1 MSSSQVFVWSKTSLS
16 GLVHRLSDFLQT
28 IGFQAS
34 KVDTSLFILMRNHDI
49 CYLFVYVDD
58 ILLTSNNSAL
68 IHHLITLL
76 SLEFK
81 LHDLGNAHY
90 FLRVEVTPT
99 NMGLML
105 SQHKYVLN
113 ILCRAGMSSHKPVDI
128 PASIFKIDLS
138 SNVLFSDPTGFQKII
153 GALQYLTF
161 TRLDICYI
169 VNKVCQFMH
178 APTESHWATIKCI
191 IRYLKGTSSYGLHH
205 TRGSSLTLHG
215 FIDID

>member
-1 MSSSQVFVWSKTSLS
+1 MSSSQVFVWSKTSPK

-28 IGFQAS
+28 IGFRAS
-34 KVDTSLFILMRNHDI
+34 KVDTSLFILTRNHDI
-49 CYLFVYVDD
+49 CYLLVYVDD

-76 SLEFK
+76 SPKFK
-81 LHDLGNAHY
+81 LHDLGNAYY

-99 NMGLML
+99 SVGLML

-138 SNVLFSDPTGFQKII
+138 SNVLFSDPNSF
-153 GALQYLTF
+153 
-161 TRLDICYI
+161 
-169 VNKVCQFMH
+169 
-178 APTESHWATIKCI
+178 
-191 IRYLKGTSSYGLHH
+191 
-205 TRGSSLTLHG
+205 
-215 FIDID
+215 